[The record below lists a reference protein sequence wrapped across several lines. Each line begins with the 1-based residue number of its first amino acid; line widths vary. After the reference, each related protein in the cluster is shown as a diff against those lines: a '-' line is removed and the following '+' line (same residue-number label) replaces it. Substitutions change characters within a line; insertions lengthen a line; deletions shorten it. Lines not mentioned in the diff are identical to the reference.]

1 MRALLIVLAL
11 ALLALVGLTLVPE
24 AAPHQFYLTIGALAI
39 GGIILLTALFAP
51 SGAGKPV
58 VASAP
63 VAAAAP
69 PPPEPALQAEAEIVS
84 FLALLQEK
92 GRLVDF
98 VMDDITAYPDAQV
111 GAAARVVQAGC
122 KAVLAEHFRITPV
135 RTENEGAKISVPT
148 GYPADA
154 YRLVGR
160 ISGEPPFSGTLVHR
174 GWQTDKVKLPRVVA
188 VSGDRLP
195 AIAPAEVE
203 LK

>member
-1 MRALLIVLAL
+1 MRALLVILAL
-11 ALLALVGLTLVPE
+11 ASIALIGLTLVPE
-24 AAPHQFYLTIGALAI
+24 AAPYQYYLTIGALAV

-51 SGAGKPV
+51 RSAGKP
-58 VASAP
+58 AAAP
-63 VAAAAP
+63 AAAAAP
-69 PPPEPALQAEAEIVS
+69 PPPEPATQAEAEIVS

-111 GAAARVVQAGC
+111 GAAARVVHAGC

-135 RTENEGAKISVPT
+135 RTENEGTKISVPT

-188 VSGDRLP
+188 GDRLP

>member
-1 MRALLIVLAL
+1 MKALLIVLAL

-24 AAPHQFYLTIGALAI
+24 AAPHQFYLTIGALAV

-51 SGAGKPV
+51 SGASKPA
-58 VASAP
+58 VATA
-63 VAAAAP
+63 AAAAP
-69 PPPEPALQAEAEIVS
+69 PPQPGPQAEAEIVS

-98 VMDDITAYPDAQV
+98 VMDDITAYSDAQV
-111 GAAARVVQAGC
+111 GAAARVVHAGC
-122 KAVLAEHFRITPV
+122 KVVLAEHFRIAPV
-135 RTENEGAKISVPT
+135 RTEDEGAKISVPA

-174 GWQTDKVKLPRVVA
+174 GWKAEQVKLPRVIA

>member
-1 MRALLIVLAL
+1 MMKALLIILTL
-11 ALLALVGLTLVPE
+11 ALLTSIGLTLVPE
-24 AAPHQFYLTIGALAI
+24 AAPHRDYLTIGALAV
-39 GGIILLTALFAP
+39 GGVILLTALLAP
-51 SGAGKPV
+51 SAAGKP
-58 VASAP
+58 ATAA

-69 PPPEPALQAEAEIVS
+69 PPPAEPAPQAEAEIVS

-111 GAAARVVQAGC
+111 GAAARVVHAGC

-135 RTENEGAKISVPT
+135 RTENEGVKISVPA

-160 ISGEPPFSGTLVHR
+160 ISGEPPFAGTLVHR
-174 GWQTDKVKLPRVVA
+174 GWKTEQVKLPRVIA

>member
-24 AAPHQFYLTIGALAI
+24 AAPHQFYLTIGALAV

-58 VASAP
+58 AAP
-63 VAAAAP
+63 ATAAAP
-69 PPPEPALQAEAEIVS
+69 PPPEPAPPAEAEIVS

-111 GAAARVVQAGC
+111 GAAARVVHAGC

-148 GYPADA
+148 GFPADA

>member
-1 MRALLIVLAL
+1 MRALLVILAL
-11 ALLALVGLTLVPE
+11 ASIALIGLTLVPE
-24 AAPHQFYLTIGALAI
+24 AAPYQYYLTIGALAV

-51 SGAGKPV
+51 SNAGKP
-58 VASAP
+58 AAAP
-63 VAAAAP
+63 AAAAAP
-69 PPPEPALQAEAEIVS
+69 PPPEPATQAEAEIVS

-111 GAAARVVQAGC
+111 GAAARVVHAGC
-122 KAVLAEHFRITPV
+122 KAVLAEHFRIAPV
-135 RTENEGAKISVPT
+135 RSENEGAKISVPA
-148 GYPADA
+148 GYPADV
-154 YRLVGR
+154 YRLVGK
-160 ISGEPPFSGTLVHR
+160 ISGAPPFSGTLVHR
-174 GWQTDKVKLPRVVA
+174 GWKTEQVKLPRVIA

>member
-24 AAPHQFYLTIGALAI
+24 AAPHQFLLTIGALAV
-39 GGIILLTALFAP
+39 GGVMLLVLLVAP
-51 SGAGKPV
+51 SGAGKP
-58 VASAP
+58 AAAP

-69 PPPEPALQAEAEIVS
+69 SPPDFAPQAEAEIVS

-98 VMDDITAYPDAQV
+98 VMDDITAYSDAQV
-111 GAAARVVQAGC
+111 GAAARVVHGGC
-122 KAVLAEHFRITPV
+122 KAVLAEHFRIGPV
-135 RTENEGAKISVPT
+135 RSEDEGTRVSVPA

-174 GWQTDKVKLPRVVA
+174 GWKTEKVKLPRVIAVA
-188 VSGDRLP
+188 GDRLP

>member
-11 ALLALVGLTLVPE
+11 ALLALIGLTLVPE
-24 AAPHQFYLTIGALAI
+24 AAPHQFLLTIGALAV
-39 GGIILLTALFAP
+39 GGVLLLALLVAP
-51 SGAGKPV
+51 SGAGKP
-58 VASAP
+58 ATAP

-69 PPPEPALQAEAEIVS
+69 PPPDVTSQAEAEIVS

-98 VMDDITAYPDAQV
+98 VMDDITAYSDAQV
-111 GAAARVVQAGC
+111 GAAARVVHGGC
-122 KAVLAEHFRITPV
+122 KSVLAEHFRIVPI
-135 RTENEGAKISVPT
+135 RTETEGAKVTVPA

-154 YRLVGR
+154 YRLVGK

-174 GWQTDKVKLPRVVA
+174 GWKTDKVKLPRVIAVA
-188 VSGDRLP
+188 GDRLP
-195 AIAPAEVE
+195 TIAPAEVE

>member
-1 MRALLIVLAL
+1 MRALLVILAL
-11 ALLALVGLTLVPE
+11 ASLALIGLTLVPE
-24 AAPHQFYLTIGALAI
+24 AAPHQFYLTIGALAV

-51 SGAGKPV
+51 RSAVKP
-58 VASAP
+58 AAAP
-63 VAAAAP
+63 AAAAAP
-69 PPPEPALQAEAEIVS
+69 PPPEPATQAEAEIVS

-111 GAAARVVQAGC
+111 GAAARVVHAGC
-122 KAVLAEHFRITPV
+122 KAVLAEHFRIAPV
-135 RTENEGAKISVPT
+135 RSENEGWKISVPA

-154 YRLVGR
+154 YRLVGK
-160 ISGEPPFSGTLVHR
+160 ISGAPPFSGTLVHR
-174 GWQTDKVKLPRVVA
+174 GWKTEQVKLPRVIA